1 MKCTAK
7 NVGGSYEGRVF
18 FYKGSEYEQVYPPF
32 NNYTNYSKEYENVAN
47 NTILKIDC
55 KGVSSGNYIW
65 IKDIY
70 IVKKVEFIQI
80 PTTLKR
86 GLPRDLETIGKKIS
100 TTLFGFHID
109 HTWYTGE

>member
-1 MKCTAK
+1 M
-7 NVGGSYEGRVF
+7 GGSYQGSF
-18 FYKGSEYEQVYPPF
+18 YFYKGSDGTRIYPPF

-47 NTILKIDC
+47 NTVLKID
-55 KGVSSGNYIW
+55 GYWFSSSNYIW

-80 PTTLKR
+80 PETIKR
-86 GLPRDLETIGKKIS
+86 GLPRDLETIGNKVS

-109 HTWYTGE
+109 HTWYIGESE